1 MSGITKTVILGFS
14 FLMILVSFMIGWSQ
28 KKKASDAKSFF
39 GGTALFF
46 GPATVSLSTIAAV
59 ASAFAIVGVPGLI
72 YSFGNTM
79 ALWMLSSAAFAMA
92 YLMIGKKNSCHGRS
106 WFCSKFRRHFRSSF

>member
-39 GGTALFF
+39 GGTALF

-92 YLMIGKKNSCHGRS
+92 YLMIGKKFVP
-106 WFCSKFRRHFRSSF
+106 WQKLVL